1 LQQIVPPA
9 RKNLLLRELEDEVLV
24 YDSGRNVAHCLN
36 RTAAL
41 VWQLCDGKTSIADML
56 RVLQNESSIPVDSV
70 PVDEDVVWLALG
82 QFEKAQLLTGRITR
96 VSKSKGLSR
105 RDLIRKLGM
114 ASAVALPLVT
124 SVLAPTAAHAA
135 SCFPLGHGCGMD
147 RQCCSGT
154 CVAHVCA

>member
-1 LQQIVPPA
+1 MQQIVPPA
-9 RKNLLLRELEDEVLV
+9 RKNVLLRELEDEVLM
-24 YDSGRNVAHCLN
+24 YDSERNVAHCLN

-41 VWQLCDGKTSIADML
+41 VWQHCDGRTSVADML

-105 RDLIRKLGM
+105 RELIRKLGM
-114 ASAVALPLVT
+114 AGAVALPLVS
-124 SVLAPTAAHAA
+124 SVLVPTAADAV
-135 SCFPLGHGCGMD
+135 SCFPLGHGCGRD
-147 RQCCSGT
+147 AQCCSGV

>member
-1 LQQIVPPA
+1 MQQIVPPA
-9 RKNLLLRELEDEVLV
+9 RKKLLLLELEDEVLM
-24 YDSGRNVAHCLN
+24 YDSERNVAHCLN
-36 RTAAL
+36 RTAGL
-41 VWQLCDGKTSIADML
+41 VWKHCDGRTSVDEILHML
-56 RVLQNESSIPVDSV
+56 QDGSHSPVDQT
-70 PVDEDVVWLALG
+70 VVWLALE
-82 QFEKAQLLTGRITR
+82 QLNKAHLLEEPIPPRDL
-96 VSKSKGLSR
+96 KSKGLSR

>member
-1 LQQIVPPA
+1 M
-9 RKNLLLRELEDEVLV
+9 
-24 YDSGRNVAHCLN
+24 YDSERNVAHCLN

-41 VWQLCDGKTSIADML
+41 VWKHCDGKTSIADML

-105 RDLIRKLGM
+105 RELIRKLGM
-114 ASAVALPLVT
+114 ASAVALPLVS
-124 SVLAPTAAHAA
+124 SVLAPTAAQAM
-135 SCFPLGHGCGMD
+135 SCSPTGHPCTAHG
-147 RQCCSGT
+147 QCCSGL
-154 CVAHVCA
+154 CALNRCL